1 MSKRWT
7 LYWVSSDG
15 YEDCFVVARNRRSAA
30 RVEIDMNG
38 FDPGDVEAER
48 IGIVPHEVERDY
60 FCVSEDVRPW
70 PWYVYGKELFAG
82 MGAEFRETDGTLQ
95 MLLDEIV
102 YEVADFEPCSIRR
115 AYAIGKRAIDA
126 FDAVPEF
133 DESYLNHRDPDY
145 LGSITPFV
153 HQLIGRC
160 LVRCQQIENN
170 LSNSFIFCAPQK
182 DKPEG
187 KTINDLRAEWRK
199 LTFGQ
204 LLKVLKKDWDMLPEL
219 EAGLELFR
227 NSRNLFTHRLTTDPR
242 YDISTRWGVMELL
255 PFLQFFDLQTKI
267 VARASEASLAAS
279 IAMAIHQWGA
289 PEGLEL
295 TELGEDHD
303 ERVGAFFEMF
313 WMKGS
318 PWPSR
323 EGADPDDAASS
334 PDERS
339 TPG

>member
-1 MSKRWT
+1 
-7 LYWVSSDG
+7 
-15 YEDCFVVARNRRSAA
+15 
-30 RVEIDMNG
+30 MNG